1 MHNAVIIK
9 ETKDGVLLS
18 IFVKPNSPK
27 FKIEFNNEEII
38 VYATEE
44 PEKGKVNKEIM
55 KEAGK
60 LLGFR
65 VDIVSGLASK
75 QKTLLLSASKAQV
88 EAALK
93 SLSKQGESENNKH

>member
-1 MHNAVIIK
+1 MSIK
-9 ETKDGVLLS
+9 ETKEGIVLS

-27 FKIEFNNEEII
+27 FKIELDDGEVV

-65 VDIVSGLASK
+65 VEIVSGLTSK
-75 QKTLLLSASKAQV
+75 QKVLLLRDASKAQV
-88 EAALK
+88 EAV
-93 SLSKQGESENNKH
+93 LSSFG

>member
-1 MHNAVIIK
+1 MSLK
-9 ETKDGVLLS
+9 ETKEGIVLS

-27 FKIEFNNEEII
+27 FKIELDGGEVV

-65 VDIVSGLASK
+65 VEIVSGLTSK
-75 QKTLLLSASKAQV
+75 QKVLLLRGASKAEV
-88 EAALK
+88 EAKLATYGK
-93 SLSKQGESENNKH
+93 K

>member
-1 MHNAVIIK
+1 MSLK
-9 ETKDGVLLS
+9 ETKEGIVLS

-27 FKIEFNNEEII
+27 FKIELDGDEVV

-55 KEAGK
+55 KEGGK

-65 VDIVSGLASK
+65 VEIVSGLTSK
-75 QKTLLLSASKAQV
+75 QKVLLLRGASKTEV
-88 EAALK
+88 EAK
-93 SLSKQGESENNKH
+93 LSNLR

>member
-1 MHNAVIIK
+1 MSIK
-9 ETKDGVLLS
+9 ETKEGIVLS

-27 FKIEFNNEEII
+27 FKIELDGDEVV

-65 VDIVSGLASK
+65 VEIISGLTSK
-75 QKTLLLSASKAQV
+75 QKMLLLRGASKASI
-88 EAALK
+88 EAKMTAL
-93 SLSKQGESENNKH
+93 SR

>member
-1 MHNAVIIK
+1 MSVK
-9 ETKDGVLLS
+9 ETKEGIVLS

-27 FKIEFNNEEII
+27 FKIELDGGEVV

-65 VDIVSGLASK
+65 VEIVSGLNF
-75 QKTLLLSASKAQV
+75 KTESATFERRK
-88 EAALK
+88 
-93 SLSKQGESENNKH
+93 

>member
-1 MHNAVIIK
+1 MSLK
-9 ETKDGVLLS
+9 ETKEGIVLS

-27 FKIEFNNEEII
+27 FKIELDSGEVV

-65 VDIVSGLASK
+65 VEIVSGLTSK
-75 QKTLLLSASKAQV
+75 QKVLLLRDASKAQV
-88 EAALK
+88 ETALG
-93 SLSKQGESENNKH
+93 SLGR

>member
-1 MHNAVIIK
+1 MSLK
-9 ETKDGVLLS
+9 ETKEGIVFS

-27 FKIEFNNEEII
+27 FKIELDGGEVV

-65 VDIVSGLASK
+65 VEIISGLTSK
-75 QKTLLLSASKAQV
+75 QKVLLLRGASKAQV
-88 EAALK
+88 EA
-93 SLSKQGESENNKH
+93 SLGSLGR